1 MNMNNFTKTNWKFIL
16 SLYGFVIIT
25 VLIIYGYKFPSSNNL
40 IEVPPVI
47 SLLNSE
53 LYKNDYYVQDTLQ
66 INPRY
71 YYQNLIYLT
80 TKLGLS
86 LPLTYLIYYVF
97 AFSSFILSLYALG
110 KKFGRST
117 LSSVALVF
125 LGLATTDGTIGNVS
139 LFRSEPIPAIFAMG
153 LAIWG
158 VYFCFSKRWFVGY
171 LFFGIACLLQ
181 FLVGALPGVLV
192 APLVILDAKK
202 NHNLQT
208 AIVPFLTLGALAS
221 LVYLPMAITGN
232 TESGTISN
240 REFVYLYGSIR
251 QPHHII
257 PSAWPIQTWRNFIL
271 FMGGGLLCIKSSYS
285 LDSDKKSKLYI
296 VIAASFLA
304 LLIGYIFV
312 ELYPLSL
319 VAKLQLA
326 RTTPF
331 AKLMVIIAISVLV
344 NEHYRRKNI
353 AISILLLV
361 APILHNGGILLFLVA
376 IGLVTLKETSLF
388 QVMRSKL
395 ATWIVLVGSLIV
407 IGLYPLPS
415 STLDLFNQ
423 VVWKLAL
430 FSIIVFPFLLEEFW
444 NSARFI
450 KPVTYSL
457 AFTSCL
463 FFILGVI
470 GTLPG
475 NLLDFFQDRVTIY
488 HVPKDDVTKLA
499 LRFRDSSS
507 EDALVLSP
515 PSLTKFRFYSQRAV
529 VFNFYSSPYTDRGLQ
544 EWAKR
549 MQAIL
554 GPVKPPLSW
563 SNVDLLFRK
572 RSGSELVTVA
582 KKFDANYI
590 LTRSDWHSG
599 IKGRVVDREGKWII
613 YKID

>member
-1 MNMNNFTKTNWKFIL
+1 
-16 SLYGFVIIT
+16 
-25 VLIIYGYKFPSSNNL
+25 YKFPSSNNL
-40 IEVPPVI
+40 IEVPPVH
-47 SLLNSE
+47 SLLNPE
-53 LYKNDYYVQDTLQ
+53 LYPKDLYVQEILQ
-66 INPRY
+66 FNPRY
-71 YYQNLIYLT
+71 YYQYLMYLT
-80 TKLGLS
+80 AKLGVG
-86 LPLTYLIYYVF
+86 LPLTYLIYYVA
-97 AFSSFILSLYALG
+97 AFSSFILGLYALG

-139 LFRSEPIPAIFAMG
+139 LFRTEPIPAIFAMG

-158 VYFCFSKRWFVGY
+158 IYFCFSKKWFIGY
-171 LFFGIACLLQ
+171 LLFGLACLLQ
-181 FLVGALPGVLV
+181 FLVGVLPGGLL
-192 APLVILDAKK
+192 ASLVILDAKK
-202 NHNLQT
+202 NHNLRT

-221 LVYLPMAITGN
+221 LVYLPMMMAGN
-232 TESGTISN
+232 TDSGTLSHKG
-240 REFVYLYGSIR
+240 FVYLYGYIR
-251 QPHHII
+251 HPHHII

-271 FMGGGLLCIKSSYS
+271 FMLGGLLCIKSSSS
-285 LDSDKKSKLYI
+285 LDSEEKLNLFT
-296 VIAASFLA
+296 VIAGSLVA
-304 LLIGYIFV
+304 LLIGYVFV

-331 AKLMVIIAISVLV
+331 AKLMVLIAISALV

-353 AISILLLV
+353 AIMSLLLV
-361 APILHNGGILLFLVA
+361 APILHNGAILLFLVA
-376 IGLVTLKETSLF
+376 VGLVTLKETNLF

-395 ATWIVLVGSLIV
+395 ATGIVLVGSLLV

-415 STLDLFNQ
+415 SISDLFNQ

-430 FSIIVFPFLLEEFW
+430 FLILAFPFLLEEFG
-444 NSARFI
+444 NSARMI

-463 FFILGVI
+463 FFMLGVM
-470 GTLPG
+470 GTLPK
-475 NLLDFFQDRVTIY
+475 NLLDFFQNRVTIY
-488 HVPKDDVTKLA
+488 HVPNDDVTKLA

-507 EDALVLSP
+507 KDVLVLSP
-515 PSLTKFRFYSQRAV
+515 PSATKFRFYSQRSV
-529 VFNFYSSPYTDRGLQ
+529 VFNFYNVPFTDRGLQ

-549 MQAIL
+549 MQSIL
-554 GPVKPPLSW
+554 GSVKPPLSW

-582 KKFDANYI
+582 KQFDANYI

>member
-1 MNMNNFTKTNWKFIL
+1 MNNFTKSNWKFIL

-25 VLIIYGYKFPSSNNL
+25 ALIIYGYEFPSSNTL

-53 LYKNDYYVQDTLQ
+53 LYKKDLYVQELLQ

-71 YYQNLIYLT
+71 YYQFLIYLT
-80 TKLGLS
+80 AKSGVS
-86 LPLTYLIYYVF
+86 LPLTYLSYYVI
-97 AFSSFILSLYALG
+97 AFSSFILGLYALG

-117 LSSVALVF
+117 LSAVTLIF
-125 LGLATTDGTIGNVS
+125 LGLATTDGTVGYVS

-171 LFFGIACLLQ
+171 LFFGFACLLQ
-181 FLVGALPGVLV
+181 FLVGVLPGGLI

-202 NHNLQT
+202 NHNFRT
-208 AIVPFLTLGALAS
+208 AIVPFITLGALAG
-221 LVYLPMAITGN
+221 LVYLPMIITGN
-232 TESGTISN
+232 TDSGTINN
-240 REFVYLYGSIR
+240 REFVYLYGYIR
-251 QPHHII
+251 HPHHII

-271 FMGGGLLCIKSSYS
+271 FMGGGLLCIKSSSS
-285 LDSDKKSKLYI
+285 LASDEKLNLVI
-296 VIAASFLA
+296 VIAASFFT

-312 ELYPLSL
+312 ELYPLSF

-331 AKLMVIIAISVLV
+331 AKLMVLIAISVLV
-344 NEHYRRKNI
+344 NEQYRRKNI
-353 AISILLLV
+353 AIIILLVV
-361 APILHNGGILLFLVA
+361 APILHNGAILLFLVA
-376 IGLVTLKETSLF
+376 VSLVTLKDTSLF
-388 QVMRSKL
+388 QVLRSRL
-395 ATWIVLVGSLIV
+395 ATWIVLVGSLV
-407 IGLYPLPS
+407 LIGIYPFPS
-415 STLDLFNQ
+415 SIPDLFNQ
-423 VVWKLAL
+423 VFWKLAL
-430 FSIIVFPFLLEEFW
+430 FLIILFPFLLEEFW
-444 NSARFI
+444 NSAWII
-450 KPVTYSL
+450 KPITYSL

-475 NLLDFFQDRVTIY
+475 NLLDFFQNRVGIY
-488 HVPKDDVTKLA
+488 QVPRDDVTKLA
-499 LRFRDSSS
+499 LRFRDSTSK
-507 EDALVLSP
+507 DALVLSP

-529 VFNFYSSPYTDRGLQ
+529 VFNFYSIPFTDRGLQ

-554 GPVKPPLSW
+554 GPVKPPISW
-563 SNVDLLFRK
+563 SNVDLMFRK
-572 RSGSELVTVA
+572 RSSSELVTVA